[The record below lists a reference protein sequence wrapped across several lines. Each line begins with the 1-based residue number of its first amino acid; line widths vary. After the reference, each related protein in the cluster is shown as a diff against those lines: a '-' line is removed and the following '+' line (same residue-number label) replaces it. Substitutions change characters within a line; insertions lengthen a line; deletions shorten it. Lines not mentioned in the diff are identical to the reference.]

1 MLFSH
6 AALAAF
12 FAWIISGFLLLI
24 LKVRKPILADP
35 LSIARPGLG
44 SVEIAV
50 PLALVDL
57 LFLAFVLVQ
66 LRYLFGDSSLV
77 QQTVGLT
84 YAEYARRGFF
94 ELVAV
99 AALVL
104 PLLLLSDWVLAET
117 QGRGKRIFRAL
128 AGVQLTL
135 LSVIMASALKRML
148 LYQSAYGLTEQRV
161 YTLAFM
167 AWLGIVLV
175 WFAVT
180 VLRGQRRP
188 FAPGAA
194 LAGLSLILALNF
206 LNPDALIAR
215 VNVQRALA
223 GAPFDAAYATSL
235 SADAVPTLVS
245 GLPSLRQ
252 EERCLA
258 AAGILRRWS
267 PVAEADWRTWNL
279 GRARAWRIV
288 REAEADLS
296 RMACEEPAER
306 PQVAGED
313 QAAP

>member
-1 MLFSH
+1 M
-6 AALAAF
+6 
-12 FAWIISGFLLLI
+12 
-24 LKVRKPILADP
+24 
-35 LSIARPGLG
+35 SIARPGLG
-44 SVEIAV
+44 IVEIAV
-50 PLALVDL
+50 PLVLVDL

-77 QQTVGLT
+77 EQTVGLT

-104 PLLLLSDWVLAET
+104 PMLLLSDWALAET
-117 QGRGKRIFRAL
+117 HGRGRRILRAL
-128 AGVQLTL
+128 AGVQLL
-135 LSVIMASALKRML
+135 LLFVIMASALKRML
-148 LYQSAYGLTEQRV
+148 LYQSAYGLTELRV
-161 YTLAFM
+161 YTMAFM
-167 AWLGIVLV
+167 TWLGIVLV

-206 LNPDALIAR
+206 LNPDALISR
-215 VNVQRALA
+215 VNAQRAFA
-223 GAPFDAAYATSL
+223 GAAFDAAYATSL
-235 SADAVPTLVS
+235 SADAVPELVS
-245 GLPSLRQ
+245 ALPNLRQ

-258 AAGILRRWS
+258 AAVILKRWS
-267 PVAEADWRTWNL
+267 PVAESDWRTWNL

-288 REAEADLS
+288 GEAQDDLA
-296 RMACEEPAER
+296 RLACEAPADR
-306 PQVAGED
+306 PDVASGDE